1 MPVISGK
8 KMKLFLESRGCQ
20 FDRRKEG
27 SHMVLLKGNV
37 EIVIPDHRE
46 LAKGT
51 MLSILRTADISRE
64 EFINHFH
71 RRK

>member
-20 FDRRKEG
+20 FDRRKG
-27 SHMVLLKGNV
+27 SHMILLKGNV
-37 EIVIPDHRE
+37 EIAIPDHRE

-51 MLSILRTADISRE
+51 MSSILRTADISRE
-64 EFINHFH
+64 EFINHF
-71 RRK
+71 RCK